1 MLHIRAPLKEIIWG
15 GLLLLWLTSLAR
27 SPAYGDPRLDSL
39 SLKSELQKGN
49 SPGLT
54 TDSWWTRD
62 KRLHLV
68 VSAGMVGVGF
78 HLLHDR
84 WLCEAEDSR
93 IMAVSLTALGCVIKE
108 VTDKRKTP
116 PTCSY
121 KDLAADGLGILVG
134 LFLFTH

>member
-1 MLHIRAPLKEIIWG
+1 M
-15 GLLLLWLTSLAR
+15 
-27 SPAYGDPRLDSL
+27 
-39 SLKSELQKGN
+39 SLKSDLGKGG
-49 SPGLT
+49 SPGLA

-84 WLCEAEDSR
+84 WLCEAEHSR
-93 IMAVSLTALGCVIKE
+93 IIAVSLTALGGVMKE

-121 KDLAADGLGILVG
+121 RDLAADGLGILVG

>member
-1 MLHIRAPLKEIIWG
+1 MWWI
-15 GLLLLWLTSLAR
+15 SLVR
-27 SPAYGDPRLDSL
+27 SPSYSDHYLDSL
-39 SLKSELQKGN
+39 SLKSELRKGS
-49 SPGLT
+49 SPGLA
-54 TDSWWTRD
+54 TDSWLTRD

-93 IMAVSLTALGCVIKE
+93 IIAISLTALVGVMKE

-134 LFLFTH
+134 LLLFTH